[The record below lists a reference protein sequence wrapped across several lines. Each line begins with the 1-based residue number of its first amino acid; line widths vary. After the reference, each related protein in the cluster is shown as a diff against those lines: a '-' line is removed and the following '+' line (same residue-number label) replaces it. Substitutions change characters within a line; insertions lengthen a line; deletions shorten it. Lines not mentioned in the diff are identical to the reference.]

1 MGWDEWSARHVEREV
16 VVPHVQRLRMKANP
30 KAPEEVQV
38 EMSSE
43 VSGQKRNQRERE
55 EVQKCTKQ
63 ATENQWYVFNHSETL
78 YADLPAYWTSVAN
91 PKLFMLMWYQSVT
104 SYLNLTHAI

>member
-30 KAPEEVQV
+30 KALEEVQV

-43 VSGQKRNQRERE
+43 VSGQKRFRRERE

-63 ATENQWYVFNHSETL
+63 ATENQWYVFNRSETI
-78 YADLPAYWTSVAN
+78 YADLLIGQVWRI
-91 PKLFMLMWYQSVT
+91 
-104 SYLNLTHAI
+104 LNYSCLCGVNQ